1 MTLVITETSK
11 EEYLKQLEQ
20 IVSHLDG
27 TVNHFDTYDQ
37 TGRTSKKIVIE
48 YDVNSRAVS
57 R

>member
-27 TVNHFDTYDQ
+27 TINHFDTYDQ

-48 YDVNSRAVS
+48 YDVSSRTVS